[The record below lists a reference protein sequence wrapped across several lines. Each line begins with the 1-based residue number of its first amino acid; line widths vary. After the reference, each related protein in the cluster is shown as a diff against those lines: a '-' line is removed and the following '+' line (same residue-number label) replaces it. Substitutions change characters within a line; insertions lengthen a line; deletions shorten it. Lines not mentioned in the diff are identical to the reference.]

1 LVIAGHGAGLRGT
14 RYIAVRPGAQ
24 GREPTLAYEITRAI
38 PLVPTPIVKD
48 NRLFLWTDDGVAS
61 CLRLT
66 DGQPIWQERV
76 GGSYFGSPVC
86 VNSRLYCIS
95 KIGEVVVVSAS
106 DKFEVLARV
115 PLGEPS
121 FAAPAV
127 ADGVM
132 YLRSRSRLFSLGSSG
147 KSVHQEKLDAQETPN
162 PASNRRGSE

>member
-1 LVIAGHGAGLRGT
+1 
-14 RYIAVRPGAQ
+14 
-24 GREPTLAYEITRAI
+24 
-38 PLVPTPIVKD
+38 
-48 NRLFLWTDDGVAS
+48 
-61 CLRLT
+61 
-66 DGQPIWQERV
+66 
-76 GGSYFGSPVC
+76 
-86 VNSRLYCIS
+86 LYCIS